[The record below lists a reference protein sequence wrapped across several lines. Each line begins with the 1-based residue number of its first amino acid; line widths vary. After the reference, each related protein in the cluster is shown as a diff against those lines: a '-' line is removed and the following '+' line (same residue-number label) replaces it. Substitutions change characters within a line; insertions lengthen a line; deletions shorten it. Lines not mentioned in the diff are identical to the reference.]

1 MFYLLLCDNFLSRL
15 PLSYILEA
23 RLPQISQKIYGFLL
37 SIFLLWVVLAVFFIE
52 SKFIQLVVEEG
63 GRYFL
68 LGFLSGEGTS

>member
-15 PLSYILEA
+15 SLSYMLEA
-23 RLPQISQKIYGFLL
+23 QLPQISQKICGFLL